1 MSVLKEFKEFAIKG
15 NVVDMAVGVII
26 GGAFGKIV
34 SSLVGD
40 VIMPAVSTILGGQ
53 SFAEKAIEIP
63 SKVEGAEPILIK
75 YGLFLQNIIDF
86 VIMINYNQSLN
97 NVDSKSNI
105 IILHLEK
112 IGVLDIVNNIRG
124 RQDLNEEIYG
134 IINEFISFFNK

>member
-86 VIMINYNQSLN
+86 VIISFCVFVMVKIINSLKKKEEEAPAAPPAP
-97 NVDSKSNI
+97 S
-105 IILHLEK
+105 
-112 IGVLDIVNNIRG
+112 
-124 RQDLNEEIYG
+124 NEEVLLSEIRDLL
-134 IINEFISFFNK
+134 KK